1 MASRGWRPA
10 WRTALARPEPAHHSV
25 AVGAGRECPRWTLP
39 CQGKPVSIGRIQ
51 TQRALFPPRR
61 LASCPRNRHL
71 RPGPEHRLFLQSSA
85 RLLPGAS
92 RRPETTR
99 HVWQDLRSSADGI
112 QAICRLGLRYGA
124 PTGETCPHIPYG
136 RQTSG
141 QTVHPLLGLK
151 HLFPSP
157 PRVFCLPSLLSAPQ
171 GGSTAHRLLHPLSPA
186 SVAGPG

>member
-71 RPGPEHRLFLQSSA
+71 RPGPEHRLFLR
-85 RLLPGAS
+85 RLAYFAFPVFYLLRKAGV
-92 RRPETTR
+92 RPIAFYI
-99 HVWQDLRSSADGI
+99 LF
-112 QAICRLGLRYGA
+112 
-124 PTGETCPHIPYG
+124 
-136 RQTSG
+136 
-141 QTVHPLLGLK
+141 HPL
-151 HLFPSP
+151 P
-157 PRVFCLPSLLSAPQ
+157 
-171 GGSTAHRLLHPLSPA
+171 
-186 SVAGPG
+186 